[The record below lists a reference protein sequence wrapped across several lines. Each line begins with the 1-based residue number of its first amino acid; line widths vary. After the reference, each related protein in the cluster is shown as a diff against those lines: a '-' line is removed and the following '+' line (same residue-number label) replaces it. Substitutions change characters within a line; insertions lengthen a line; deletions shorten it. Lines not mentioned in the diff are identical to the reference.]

1 MSVVKPK
8 QKKRT
13 LLHDEPSIVLQPEMV
28 RRLGNLTDAAVLQQ
42 LNYWMPHAKVE
53 HQGRRWVFKTHENWS
68 KEIGITPHQV
78 RRAMDRLEAI
88 GLVMSCTPRGRTK
101 HYAINY
107 EHAMLDGAESPDTN
121 AAELPDDGAN
131 LPDDGAELPA
141 YKDLHETKDEKN
153 LADKPPEVSQE
164 RPTTCSKPSP
174 KSAASPSTASPA
186 PHAANSTK
194 PSKNSAK
201 SKPPPN
207 RSTTKPRHTAPNTP
221 TPPSPPPPSPNTGHH
236 SPSSN
241 ANSNAHPYGTP
252 TSHRSS
258 TDGPL
263 LVLPRI
269 CGRSPTVQ
277 NQPGRNR
284 HRTASTQNA
293 PSSMR
298 IPMGHPP
305 HRTVR
310 LTPIPQDTSRATNPP
325 PRPPTRR
332 PVPHPHCTNRTTALH
347 SPATSRTE
355 PQDR

>member
-153 LADKPPEVSQE
+153 LAAAPREAPTKDDLFETVAQVCGISLDGITRTARGQLNKAVKELREVQATPEQIHHKAKAYRTQYPNATLTPTALTKHWSSFAQLERKQQRPSVWDTYEPPE
-164 RPTTCSKPSP
+164 
-174 KSAASPSTASPA
+174 
-186 PHAANSTK
+186 
-194 PSKNSAK
+194 
-201 SKPPPN
+201 
-207 RSTTKPRHTAPNTP
+207 
-221 TPPSPPPPSPNTGHH
+221 
-236 SPSSN
+236 
-241 ANSNAHPYGTP
+241 YY
-252 TSHRSS
+252 
-258 TDGPL
+258 
-263 LVLPRI
+263 
-269 CGRSPTVQ
+269 
-277 NQPGRNR
+277 
-284 HRTASTQNA
+284 
-293 PSSMR
+293 
-298 IPMGHPP
+298 
-305 HRTVR
+305 
-310 LTPIPQDTSRATNPP
+310 
-325 PRPPTRR
+325 
-332 PVPHPHCTNRTTALH
+332 
-347 SPATSRTE
+347 
-355 PQDR
+355 